1 MGERR
6 LMMGNEAFCEGAIAA
21 GVRFF
26 AGYPVTPATEIFET
40 MSRRLPKVGGVCMQ
54 MEDEIASIHACMGAS
69 LVGVK
74 AITATSGVGFSLMQG
89 GLGDAAA
96 SEIPLVVINVQRV
109 GPGGGIA
116 TASAQMD
123 FMQSRWGSNGDY
135 MRIVLAPSTVS
146 EAYSLTIRA
155 VNFAER
161 FRLPV
166 VILTELFLGLLRDT
180 VETPD
185 PGAIKLWERPRPTG
199 SVEDYLPYD
208 ARTVTDVPP
217 MADIGSEYR
226 ANYFYQNGAWR
237 STHTPQGYKE
247 EEFERDKGV
256 QLDFFIRRIHEKV
269 LAHRDE
275 VVITEATGTDDAEI
289 LVVAYGTMAQVAK
302 EAVHRARQ
310 QGIRMGLLKLTTVW
324 PFPDAEIREYTAR
337 AKAVIVPEMSYGQLV
352 GEVGKA
358 LNSTG
363 IQILPL
369 QHINTRFISP
379 QEIIELAS
387 AVIR

>member
-6 LMMGNEAFCEGAIAA
+6 LMLGNEAFCEGAIAA

-26 AGYPVTPATEIFET
+26 AGYPITPATEIFEA
-40 MSRRLPKVGGVCMQ
+40 MSRRLPGVGGVCIQ

-74 AITATSGVGFSLMQG
+74 AITATSGIGFSLMQG

-96 SEIPLVVINVQRV
+96 SEIPIVVINVQRV
-109 GPGGGIA
+109 GPGAGVA

-146 EAYSLTIRA
+146 EAHSLTIKA
-155 VNFAER
+155 VNFSER
-161 FRLPV
+161 FRVPV

-185 PGAIKLWERPRPTG
+185 PGGIELQERPRPSG
-199 SVEDYLPYD
+199 PVDGYLTYD
-208 ARTVTDVPP
+208 ARTVNDVPP
-217 MADIGSEYR
+217 MADVGSEYR
-226 ANYFYQNGAWR
+226 ATYFYQNGAWR
-237 STHTPQGYKE
+237 STHVPDGYNAD
-247 EEFERDKGV
+247 EFTRDKGV

-269 LAHRDE
+269 LSHRDE
-275 VVITEATGTDDAEI
+275 VVMTEATRTDDAEI
-289 LVVAYGTMAQVAK
+289 LVVAYGIMAQVAK
-302 EAVHRARQ
+302 EAVHLARQ

-324 PFPDAEIREYTAR
+324 PFPDAEVRAHAAR
-337 AKAVIVPEMSYGQLV
+337 AKAVIVPEMSRGQLL

-358 LNSTG
+358 LNNTG
-363 IQILPL
+363 VPILPL
-369 QHINTRFISP
+369 QHINTRFITP
-379 QEIIELAS
+379 QEIIALCS
-387 AVIR
+387 AVAR